1 MSRNPQRS
9 QRKHRRLQTGVLEV
23 PVPVQLSSAPSSS
36 AGHVYETWRASTGE
50 ELQCKLYAATD
61 DSVSCGI
68 MHEPA
73 REVEVDDLPR
83 GWPAGACEAN
93 CAQLECGHVFHPAA
107 LALHFLVTDM
117 RCPVCRAGPVGR
129 MQLES
134 VPQDMRAAYAAKLE
148 RVATTSPSAEDIQ
161 QLRCDILTV
170 LTQLEVGLLVLG
182 PDNDNGLTRASARTR
197 IVFEA
202 SHVDEIQRQVLQ
214 AADAR
219 GTHGGADGGTN
230 NNTLSRDS
238 ASTFGMHR
246 SFQRLARAVVG
257 RQLEH
262 NAAGRVRF
270 TLVHPL
276 VPVPMS
282 SREIG
287 VAEAWHEFFNA
298 PAGEV
303 GEAAN
308 ASEPRAAQPQPI
320 PLFCVAVAGTHP
332 VGLLR
337 AHFAGAAAAPELTV
351 ELNTLMLVNIAAY
364 VRQVLESIRHA
375 VEQHTAFD
383 AHTEVEITAQ
393 YAGGAVNGLQFML

>member
-1 MSRNPQRS
+1 MPARS
-9 QRKHRRLQTGVLEV
+9 QISRRKSRRVQANQHVDTEMHALEV
-23 PVPVQLSSAPSSS
+23 
-36 AGHVYETWRASTGE
+36 WRAATGE
-50 ELQCKLYAATD
+50 ELQCKLYMATD
-61 DSVSCGI
+61 NSVHCGI

-73 REVEVDDLPR
+73 REVEVEDLPR
-83 GWPAGACEAN
+83 GWPTGTCEAN
-93 CAQLECGHVFHPAA
+93 CAQLDCGHIFHPAA

-117 RCPVCRAGPVGR
+117 RCPVCRAGPIGR

-134 VPQDMRAAYAAKLE
+134 VPDIMRAAYAAKLE
-148 RVATTSPSAEDIQ
+148 RVAKTSPSPEDIQ

-170 LTQLEVGLLVLG
+170 LTQLEVGLQVLG
-182 PDNDNGLTRASARTR
+182 TENALTRASARTR
-197 IVFEA
+197 IVFES
-202 SHVDEIQRQVLQ
+202 SHVDEIERQVLH
-214 AADAR
+214 AADTR
-219 GTHGGADGGTN
+219 GVSGDADE
-230 NNTLSRDS
+230 TLLTRDS

-270 TLVHPL
+270 ALVHPL

-282 SREIG
+282 SRDIG
-287 VAEAWHEFFNA
+287 VAEAWNEFFNA
-298 PAGEV
+298 PPAGEPGAV

-308 ASEPRAAQPQPI
+308 ASEPRAAQPRPI

-332 VGLLR
+332 VGMLR

-364 VRQVLESIRHA
+364 VRQVLESIRDA